1 MTPCIICVAIT
12 GSLPTKAHNPAVPI
26 TIEEQIDSACEAF
39 EAGASIV
46 HLHVRNADESPSSD
60 PEKFAAFKEGMH
72 KACPEMIIQFSTGG
86 RSGAGRQRGGMLCHA
101 PDMASLTVG
110 SNNFPNRVYD
120 NEPALIDWLAAEMQR
135 YQIKPELEI
144 FDLSHLFKAKDM
156 LEQGQLSENP
166 YMQFVMGVKNA
177 MPADRQVF
185 DFYIQ
190 KVYVRKNNKAWAEWC
205 PTNDEQTF
213 KMGKK
218 EAFCQ
223 VAAFK
228 HRNMLIW
235 GDTVVN
241 FIEPSWKMRYRY
253 AKPGQTYA
261 DSQPN
266 GLERG
271 TCEFWER

>member
-60 PEKFAAFKEGMH
+60 PEKFAAFKEGMG

-190 KVYVRKNNKAWAEWC
+190 TAKRLFGEEVMWCAAGIGAQQLVLNKWC
-205 PTNDEQTF
+205 V
-213 KMGKK
+213 
-218 EAFCQ
+218 EAGGHARC
-223 VAAFK
+223 
-228 HRNMLIW
+228 
-235 GDTVVN
+235 
-241 FIEPSWKMRYRY
+241 
-253 AKPGQTYA
+253 
-261 DSQPN
+261 
-266 GLERG
+266 GLEDNVRLDRH
-271 TCEFWER
+271 TLAPSNAALVKRVVECCEDAGRTVATAAEARQMLGLNAVS